1 MKNGELQESAYVVAK
16 ETNQP
21 TLFVDSGNIKLFT
34 KVSWTIDH
42 ATKQVRHFQ
51 GIGDTLEDDDEH
63 IHVHQISAQ
72 IETHISIINSWK
84 RKGVH

>member
-34 KVSWTIDH
+34 KVS
-42 ATKQVRHFQ
+42 
-51 GIGDTLEDDDEH
+51 
-63 IHVHQISAQ
+63 
-72 IETHISIINSWK
+72 
-84 RKGVH
+84 